1 MLREKIQQQIFAA
14 MKEGKKDEV
23 EALRFLMAR
32 IKNLEVD
39 KKSELNDDG
48 VLTLIQKIVKELDES
63 IASFEKGGRS
73 DLIERSKKQKEIF
86 SQFLPPLL
94 SDAELEAELKKIIK
108 QNQEIYQKNKK
119 AIIGIAVKALRSRIA
134 SEKIVAK
141 LNEILS

>member
-39 KKSELNDDG
+39 KKSELNDDE
-48 VLTLIQKIVKELDES
+48 VLALIQKIVKELDES

-73 DLIERSKKQKEIF
+73 DLIEGSKKQKEIF
-86 SQFLPPLL
+86 SQFLPPPL
-94 SDAELEAELKKIIK
+94 SDAELEAELKKIIE
-108 QNQEIYQKNKK
+108 QNQ
-119 AIIGIAVKALRSRIA
+119 
-134 SEKIVAK
+134 
-141 LNEILS
+141 